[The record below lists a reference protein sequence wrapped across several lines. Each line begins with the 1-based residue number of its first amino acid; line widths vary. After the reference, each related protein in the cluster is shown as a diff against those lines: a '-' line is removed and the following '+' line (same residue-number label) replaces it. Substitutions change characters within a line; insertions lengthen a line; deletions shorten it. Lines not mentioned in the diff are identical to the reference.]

1 MVRPRS
7 ARRSVIGSTS
17 CAPVA
22 TIGPR
27 EAVQPI
33 SAFYGICDIG
43 LSALPVKERGAPL
56 LAAAIR
62 RARAAGSWRD
72 ENHELQAAAN
82 ERIRTASQIDIAL
95 RCIGRRIVPRTPLI
109 APNRRTE
116 ERDATV

>member
-82 ERIRTASQIDIAL
+82 ELSLRKQELAEIHLSRGWQVVMKLRAVRQRIKGML
-95 RCIGRRIVPRTPLI
+95 GK
-109 APNRRTE
+109 
-116 ERDATV
+116 